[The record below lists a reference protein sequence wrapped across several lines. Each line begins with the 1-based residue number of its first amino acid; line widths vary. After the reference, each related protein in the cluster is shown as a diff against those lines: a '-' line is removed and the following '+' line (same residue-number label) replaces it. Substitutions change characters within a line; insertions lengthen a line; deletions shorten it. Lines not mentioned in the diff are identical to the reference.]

1 MLHVTHETWLWNEIR
16 YNNEQALYQLYME
29 SYDRLFQYGLRA
41 SSDAE
46 LVKSVINEVFT
57 GLWLKRD
64 RLVEVENVSGY
75 VFIYFKRVLFLQLQ
89 KSKGRGRRARDIDPD
104 KELWEIPYEDL
115 LIVMEQD
122 EERKQ
127 RIKTAIDQ
135 LTKRQKELIGLRF
148 YEEMSFE
155 DIADKTGLTLRT
167 IYNTLHTAITVL
179 RKALGRG

>member
-1 MLHVTHETWLWNEIR
+1 MQQVTHETWLWNEIR

-41 SSDAE
+41 SPDAE
-46 LVKSVINEVFT
+46 IVKSTINEVFT
-57 GLWLKRD
+57 GLWLKRG

-75 VFIYFKRVLFLQLQ
+75 VFIYFKRVLFHQLQ
-89 KSKGRGRRARDIDPD
+89 KSKGRRWRTGDINPD
-104 KELWEIPYEDL
+104 KELSEMPYEEL
-115 LIVMEQD
+115 LIAMEED
-122 EERKQ
+122 KEVKQ
-127 RIKTAIDQ
+127 LIKTAVDQ

-148 YEEMSFE
+148 YEEMSYE

-167 IYNTLHTAITVL
+167 IYNTLHTAITLL